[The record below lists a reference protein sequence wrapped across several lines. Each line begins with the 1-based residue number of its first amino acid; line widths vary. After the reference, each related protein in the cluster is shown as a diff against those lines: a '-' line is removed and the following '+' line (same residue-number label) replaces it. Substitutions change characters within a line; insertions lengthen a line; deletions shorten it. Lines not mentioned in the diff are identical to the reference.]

1 MKKGILALL
10 IFGASASVTF
20 GQTTFSSYRGSW
32 SPYAGYYNFK
42 SDFEYVGYSSSETT
56 KIKSSGYTLGCRG
69 SSSIISLL
77 FDDDSKFYFGDFI
90 GGDMGVS
97 TMKRN
102 YKDEAAKSSFG
113 VTIGFDLGLSAG
125 YAISDRLEIGVQV
138 IFLRGNIT
146 TDLDNFLTFTQKSM
160 VIPSIK
166 FENAMLMFGYG
177 KGGIGGDGFGDLEG
191 KGLFIEPRFFNDD
204 SNRYVFVRYERN
216 WASETT
222 TTTNTWPSNYS
233 TSSSEAV
240 KGTVVSL
247 GIGFTY

>member
-1 MKKGILALL
+1 MKKRILALL
-10 IFGASASVTF
+10 IFGASTITTF

-32 SPYAGYYNFK
+32 SPYAGHYNFK
-42 SDFEYVGYSSSETT
+42 SDYEYVSANMTETT
-56 KIKSSGYTLGCRG
+56 KLIGSGYTLGCRG
-69 SSSIISLL
+69 SSSIFSLL

-97 TMKRN
+97 TMKRK
-102 YKDEAAKSSFG
+102 YEGETAKSSFG
-113 VTIGFDLGLSAG
+113 ATFGFDLGLSTG

-146 TDLDNFLTFTQKSM
+146 TDLDNFLTFAQKSM
-160 VIPSIK
+160 VITSIK
-166 FENAMLMFGYG
+166 FENAMLMFGFG
-177 KGGIGGDGFGDLEG
+177 KGQVAGGGFGDLEG

-204 SNRYVFVRYERN
+204 SNRYVFVRYEPN

-222 TTTNTWPSNYS
+222 TSTNTWPSNYN

-240 KGTVVSL
+240 KGTVLSL

>member
-10 IFGASASVTF
+10 IFGASTSVTF

-32 SPYAGYYNFK
+32 SPYAAYYNFK
-42 SDFEYVGYSSSETT
+42 SDYEYVGYNSSGST
-56 KIKSSGYTLGCRG
+56 KLKSSGYTLGCKG

-77 FDDDSKFYFGDFI
+77 FDDDSKFFFGDFI

-97 TMKRN
+97 TMGRK
-102 YKDEAAKSSFG
+102 YEGETAKSSFG
-113 VTIGFDLGLSAG
+113 ATFGFDLGLSGG
-125 YAISDRLEIGVQV
+125 YALSDRLEVGVQV

-146 TDLDNFLTFTQKSM
+146 TDLDNFLTFSQKTM
-160 VIPSIK
+160 VIPSVK
-166 FENAMLMFGYG
+166 FENAMLMFGFG
-177 KGGIGGDGFGDLEG
+177 KGQVAGDGFGAIEG
-191 KGLFIEPRFFNDD
+191 KGLFIEPRFFNND

-222 TTTNTWPSNYS
+222 ANTNTGPSIYDN
-233 TSSSEAV
+233 SSSRDE
-240 KGTVVSL
+240 KGSVLSL